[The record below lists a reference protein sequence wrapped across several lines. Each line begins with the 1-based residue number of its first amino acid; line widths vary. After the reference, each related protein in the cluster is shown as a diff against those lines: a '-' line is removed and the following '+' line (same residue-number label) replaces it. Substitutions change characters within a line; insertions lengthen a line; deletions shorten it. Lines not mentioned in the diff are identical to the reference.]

1 MHPGPAGSAAAGLRC
16 GRRVAAAAAASDAS
30 GSRRTHQLRVRWR
43 IGDLEDSIL
52 LWELPFRDVS
62 KLDFDIT

>member
-1 MHPGPAGSAAAGLRC
+1 MVKELPLLLLLLMLQEADERIGC
-16 GRRVAAAAAASDAS
+16 GF
-30 GSRRTHQLRVRWR
+30 GGR